1 MSELTITR
9 ENFEAEVL
17 KSDKPVLLDFWA
29 EWCGPCRMVAPVV
42 AAIAEERADS
52 WKVGKVN
59 VDEQGEL
66 ASLFGVRSIPTLI
79 VFRGGKATKGI
90 VGARGKEE
98 IERLLLDAE

>member
-1 MSELTITR
+1 MCELTITR

-17 KSDKPVLLDFWA
+17 KSDRPVLLDFWA

-42 AAIAEERADS
+42 AAIAEERKDS

-79 VFRGGKATKGI
+79 VFRDGKATAGM

>member
-9 ENFEAEVL
+9 ENFESEVL
-17 KSDKPVLLDFWA
+17 QSDKPVLLDFWA
-29 EWCGPCRMVAPVV
+29 EWCGPYRMVAPVV

-59 VDEQGEL
+59 VDEQTEL
-66 ASLFGVRSIPTLI
+66 AALFQVRSIPTLI
-79 VFRGGKATKGI
+79 VFRDGKATLGM

-98 IERLLLDAE
+98 IERMLDAE

>member
-1 MSELTITR
+1 MCELTITR

-17 KSDKPVLLDFWA
+17 KSDRPVLLDFWA

-42 AAIAEERADS
+42 AAIAEERKDS

-79 VFRGGKATKGI
+79 VFRGGKATAGM